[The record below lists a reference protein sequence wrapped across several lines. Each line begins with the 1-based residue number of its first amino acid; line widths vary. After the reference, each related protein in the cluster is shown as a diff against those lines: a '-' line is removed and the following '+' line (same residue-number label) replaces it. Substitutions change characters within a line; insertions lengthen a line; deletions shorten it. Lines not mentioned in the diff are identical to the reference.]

1 MIDQSPD
8 DIFALFSRFDLDA
21 EHYRVFQKPE
31 PAALVASAPVMPSSE
46 PVVAVAVQTRPEPA
60 IPEPIVTQ
68 RSATH
73 MHLQQPVVSEPAA
86 IQVRASEIADM
97 RDNTSGTSLRNLLRR
112 VPPSRTM
119 PNPVNPAVF
128 AAGCISVCGAAGGT
142 GSTTI
147 AATLA
152 RQLGKSRRRCA
163 IFDGTHD
170 LTLPIYFGHQRIGS
184 DQLRFAGLQSLF
196 EPSVRIVGVEHLQE
210 PPADKLVTGGLIETR
225 LGHLAGEYDHLILDH
240 PARYCEP
247 TGAGVTVLTAVPDVN
262 SLAGA
267 SKLKDHF
274 ETAGR
279 AGKLVCVLNRFDH
292 GMPLHREIFGWYK
305 DHFEHVVT
313 ISPSHLVP
321 EALAEGTT
329 VIDWAPQT
337 SVCAEFM
344 HLFKLVNHLL
354 GKAAVPDS
362 YRSDELTFE
371 SERLP
376 LCS

>member
-1 MIDQSPD
+1 MMDQSPD

-21 EHYRVFQKPE
+21 EHYRVFRKPDAAPE
-31 PAALVASAPVMPSSE
+31 PPPVPAPPVTVTPATAPLLTAEPNLEKRAAETIDAPE
-46 PVVAVAVQTRPEPA
+46 Q
-60 IPEPIVTQ
+60 
-68 RSATH
+68 
-73 MHLQQPVVSEPAA
+73 
-86 IQVRASEIADM
+86 
-97 RDNTSGTSLRNLLRR
+97 TSGVALRNLLRK
-112 VPPSRTM
+112 VSPVRTM
-119 PNPVNPAVF
+119 PSPLNAAAF
-128 AAGCISVCGAAGGT
+128 ASACISVRGAAGGT
-142 GSTTI
+142 GSTTV

-152 RQLGKSRRRCA
+152 RLLGKSRRRCA
-163 IFDGTHD
+163 IFDGTQD

-196 EPSVRIVGVEHLQE
+196 QPSVRILGPEHLLEASQDE
-210 PPADKLVTGGLIETR
+210 TANEGLIESR
-225 LGHLAGEYDHLILDH
+225 LRHLAGEYDHLILDH
-240 PARYCEP
+240 PARFCEP
-247 TGAGVTVLTAVPDVN
+247 TGAGVTILTAVPDVN

-274 ETAGR
+274 DTSGQAAETI
-279 AGKLVCVLNRFDH
+279 CVLNRFDH
-292 GMPLHREIFGWYK
+292 GMTLHREIFGWYK

-337 SVCAEFM
+337 SVCNEFM
-344 HLFKLVNHLL
+344 HLFKVVTPLL
-354 GKAAVPDS
+354 GKPAAMESHRPDDM
-362 YRSDELTFE
+362 RFD

>member
-1 MIDQSPD
+1 MDQSPD

-21 EHYRVFQKPE
+21 EHYRVFRKPE
-31 PAALVASAPVMPSSE
+31 AAPIAAPPVPPSSSVLAAAPTIVESAPK
-46 PVVAVAVQTRPEPA
+46 PVVEQPAVHKIAVQESVAPEPPR
-60 IPEPIVTQ
+60 IPVHTPESVEA
-68 RSATH
+68 R
-73 MHLQQPVVSEPAA
+73 E
-86 IQVRASEIADM
+86 
-97 RDNTSGTSLRNLLRR
+97 NTSGAALRNLLRR
-112 VPPSRTM
+112 VPPVRTM
-119 PNPVNPAVF
+119 PTPVSPATF
-128 AAGCISVCGAAGGT
+128 AAACISVCGTAGGT
-142 GSTTI
+142 GSTTV

-152 RQLGKSRRRCA
+152 RLFGKSRRRCA

-196 EPSVRIVGVEHLQE
+196 EPSVRILGTEHLQE
-210 PPADKLVTGGLIETR
+210 LPTDKLLTGGLIETR
-225 LGHLAGEYDHLILDH
+225 LGHLAGEYDHLIMDQ
-240 PARYCEP
+240 PARCCEP
-247 TGAGVTVLTAVPDVN
+247 TGAGVTILIAVPDVN

-274 ETAGR
+274 DMVSPT
-279 AGKLVCVLNRFDH
+279 GKTVCVLNRFDH
-292 GMPLHREIFGWYK
+292 GMPLHREIFSWYK
-305 DHFEHVVT
+305 DHFENLLT

-337 SVCAEFM
+337 PVCAEFM
-344 HLFKLVNHLL
+344 HLFKVVNHLL
-354 GKAAVPDS
+354 GKAAVMDSNRPD
-362 YRSDELTFE
+362 DFMVG